1 MHKLWLVVIV
11 VKEYLYQEFHF
22 YLPKMKIILFF
33 FFFKMTQFPI
43 QLNFTMTI
51 NKAQGQTLN
60 YVRIYL
66 PTNILSKTTFF
77 SFSFLRKVIDNFM
90 QRYLE
95 QKLQLSSKAKIW

>member
-1 MHKLWLVVIV
+1 MAGRYSGKRVFIPRIPFLST
-11 VKEYLYQEFHF
+11 KYENY
-22 YLPKMKIILFF
+22 PFF

-90 QRYLE
+90 
-95 QKLQLSSKAKIW
+95 